1 MIAST
6 KSRTERFWERPA
18 DTDIVVEVNYHSHLP
33 LQREVTQMIVL
44 KKGEKSP
51 GTYIIVPN
59 INDTK
64 EAFKKDEVKKFYLR
78 LFTPDSLDVT
88 ELPETIELTV

>member
-1 MIAST
+1 
-6 KSRTERFWERPA
+6 
-18 DTDIVVEVNYHSHLP
+18 
-33 LQREVTQMIVL
+33 MIVL

-64 EAFKKDEVKKFYLR
+64 EQFKKDEFRKFYLR
-78 LFTPDSLDVT
+78 LFTPDSLDVS
-88 ELPETIELTV
+88 ELPETIELTVEGAWTESSAGGSRRI

>member
-1 MIAST
+1 
-6 KSRTERFWERPA
+6 
-18 DTDIVVEVNYHSHLP
+18 
-33 LQREVTQMIVL
+33 MIVL

-64 EAFKKDEVKKFYLR
+64 DQFKKD
-78 LFTPDSLDVT
+78 
-88 ELPETIELTV
+88 

>member
-18 DTDIVVEVNYHSHLP
+18 EADIVAEVNYHSQLP

-51 GTYIIVPN
+51 GTYIIIPN

>member
-1 MIAST
+1 
-6 KSRTERFWERPA
+6 
-18 DTDIVVEVNYHSHLP
+18 
-33 LQREVTQMIVL
+33 MIVL

-64 EAFKKDEVKKFYLR
+64 EAFKKDEAKKFYLR

-88 ELPETIELTV
+88 ELPETI